1 MIYDE
6 NAGRYSRQTMLP
18 EIGEEG
24 QRRIAEASVLIV
36 GLGGLGAPVAT
47 YLAGA
52 GIGRLGLADTDTVSI
67 SNLQRQTLYD
77 ETCLGKPKTECAA
90 RRLSTMSSSTKLD
103 LIPEGL
109 SEANAQELVKNFDL
123 VVDCCDNFSTRFL
136 IDDVCAMTLRPWV
149 HGSIGEFSGQVTI
162 FNYRNRRRYSELYP
176 DREALCALPSTTRG
190 VIGAVPGVVGSIQA
204 MEAIK
209 IITGAGNPLDGRI
222 LLLDLLNSTSDI
234 IEF

>member
-176 DREALCALPSTTRG
+176 DREALCALPRTTRG

-222 LLLDLLNSTSDI
+222 MLLDLLNSTSDI

>member
-67 SNLQRQTLYD
+67 STLQRQTLYD

>member
-1 MIYDE
+1 MTPND
-6 NAGRYSRQTMLP
+6 NSGRYARQTMLP

-24 QRRIAEASVLIV
+24 QRRLAAASVLIV

-52 GIGRLGLADTDTVSI
+52 GVGRLGLADADTVSI

-77 ETCLGKPKTECAA
+77 ETCLGQPKTECAA
-90 RRLSTMSSSTKLD
+90 RRLSAMASSIRLE

-109 SEANAQELVKNFDL
+109 TETNALKLAKNFDII
-123 VVDCCDNFSTRFL
+123 VDCCDNFPTRFL
-136 IDDVCAMTLRPWV
+136 IDDVCAETNLPWV
-149 HGSIGEFSGQVTI
+149 HGSIGEFSGQVTV

-176 DREALCALPSTTRG
+176 DREALCALPRVTRG
-190 VIGAVPGVVGSIQA
+190 VIGAVPGAVGSIQA
-204 MEAIK
+204 METIK
-209 IITGAGNPLDGRI
+209 IITGAGKSLDGR
-222 LLLDLLNSTSDI
+222 LMLLDLLNATADI

>member
-6 NAGRYSRQTMLP
+6 NAGRYSRQIMLP

-52 GIGRLGLADTDTVSI
+52 GIGRLGLADPDTVSI

-90 RRLSTMSSSTKLD
+90 RRLSAMSSSTKLD

-109 SEANAQELVKNFDL
+109 SEANALELVKNFDL

-149 HGSIGEFSGQVTI
+149 HGSIGEFSGQVTV